1 MSKCRFLSGNMLKII
16 AAISMLTDHFGL
28 MFFPFDVEYRIIG
41 RLAFPIFAF
50 MISEGAKY
58 TKNRIRYFFSIFLLG
73 VICQSVYNSF
83 DYGAIYNN
91 ILLTFSVS
99 ILLIYLLD
107 LFKGAMLSRN
117 PEPKRTALFG
127 VLFILA
133 VVAVYV
139 LNNLPVKM
147 RFDYGFAGC
156 MIPVMISAFD
166 FHGLSA
172 PDILLKLDCLPVRLI
187 MLALG
192 LLMFIPDSP
201 SYQWYALLALIPLAL
216 YSGKRGKYN
225 MKYFFYIFYPTHLV
239 LLEGLYILLR

>member
-1 MSKCRFLSGNMLKII
+1 MNRCRFLSGNMLKII
-16 AAISMLTDHFGL
+16 AAISMLIDHFGL
-28 MFFPFDVEYRIIG
+28 MFYPFDTRFRIIG

-50 MISEGAKY
+50 MIAEGAKY
-58 TKNRIRYFFSIFLLG
+58 TRNRLKYFLSIFFLG

-83 DYGAIYNN
+83 DYGPIYNN

-107 LFKGAMLSRN
+107 GFKR
-117 PEPKRTALFG
+117 ALFSPEATATRAFVMG
-127 VLFILA
+127 ILFILA
-133 VVAVYV
+133 LFFVFV

-156 MIPVMISAFD
+156 TIPVMVSAFD
-166 FHGLSA
+166 FHGLQA
-172 PDILLKLDCLPVRLI
+172 PKILARLDCLPTRLVL
-187 MLALG
+187 LALG

-201 SYQWYALLALIPLAL
+201 SYQWYALFALIPLLL

-225 MKYFFYIFYPTHLV
+225 MKYFFYIFYPVHLV
-239 LLEGLYILLR
+239 LLEGLYILFR